1 MDSILVTGVTFFIIL
16 SILVFI
22 HELGHFLAA
31 VWAGVWVEEFCF
43 GLPPRLYG
51 KKIGETIY
59 SINALP
65 IGGFVRLHGENDEE
79 TIIDPKRAFLKKS
92 RKVRSVIVLAGVFM
106 NFLLGIFAFS
116 SVYTYTGIPTLTQ
129 TGKVEV
135 IGVMEGSPA
144 ESAKLEVG
152 DVVKTIDGS
161 GVSTVSEFIET
172 VDSKN
177 GKEVLLGIE
186 RGEENLDIKVTP
198 RVDPPEGEGA
208 LGISISST
216 SVTYTFPP
224 IWQRPFLGI
233 YHGFQDAIFWGGL
246 ILSGL
251 GSMVQNLFSGVIP
264 KDVAGPAGLLALTSE
279 VSKQG
284 IIPLI
289 NWMGIISI
297 NLAILNVVP
306 FPALDGGRLLFI
318 GIEGIFGRR
327 IVPRVESWIHAAG
340 LALLVLLLLAVTIR
354 EVRMIIQLGFS
365 GYVQFLQQQGM

>member
-1 MDSILVTGVTFFIIL
+1 MLVTIIIFVVLL
-16 SILVFI
+16 SILVLV
-22 HELGHFLAA
+22 HELGHFLVARR
-31 VWAGVWVEEFCF
+31 AGVLVEEFGF

-65 IGGFVRLHGENDEE
+65 IGGFVRLHVENDEE

-224 IWQRPFLGI
+224 LWQRPFIGI

-246 ILSGL
+246 ILTGL
-251 GSMVQNLFSGVIP
+251 GSMIQNLFSGVIP